1 MSLISRNGLLQRIR
15 QGKKVRAQLVAS
27 NLSEG
32 IAFQIRATRDKQEKS
47 QLDLAREAGMTP
59 NNLSRLESPDYGKQT
74 ISSLK
79 RIADALDVALVVR
92 FVPFSQYIDWLSG
105 TPRIDEG
112 ISPNALVVPSFEKEE
127 KENLFE
133 ASQFQKQLTQMA
145 FGMVVNVQ
153 ITTNVIGVGTGPTL
167 EQFMYGETQSPPVF
181 TNLPGIG
188 KQLGTGVPLLPPFIA
203 ANLIQSTFEGNH
215 VKV

>member
-1 MSLISRNGLLQRIR
+1 VG
-15 QGKKVRAQLVAS
+15 S

-32 IAFQIRATRDKQEKS
+32 IAFQIRATRDKQRMC
-47 QLDLAREAGMTP
+47 QADLAHEAGMTA

-112 ISPNALVVPSFEKEE
+112 ISPSSLAVSSFETEE
-127 KENLFE
+127 KENLIE
-133 ASQFQKQLTQMA
+133 ASQFQKQLKQMA
-145 FGMVVNVQ
+145 LGMSVNIQ
-153 ITTNVIGVGTGPTL
+153 FTRGVL
-167 EQFMYGETQSPPVF
+167 ESIAGSKWEQTMHEPILPCHVF
-181 TNLPGIG
+181 PDLTKSG
-188 KQLGTGVPLLPPFIA
+188 KQLEIGSPLMLPVIA
-203 ANLIQSTFEGNH
+203 ASQNQPTFEVNH
-215 VKV
+215 V